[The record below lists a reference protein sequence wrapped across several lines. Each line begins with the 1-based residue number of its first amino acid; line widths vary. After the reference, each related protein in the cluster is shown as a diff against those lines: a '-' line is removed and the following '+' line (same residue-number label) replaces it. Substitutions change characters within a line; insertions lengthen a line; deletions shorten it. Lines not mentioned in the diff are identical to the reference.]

1 MSRAMSAEETTEFL
15 SHGTRTGKLA
25 TVRPDGGPHVQP
37 IWFVLDETDGALV
50 FMTGARTVKGRNLR
64 RDPRASLV
72 VDDEAPPFAYVRV
85 DGTVAISEELDE
97 MLVWATR
104 IAFRYMGP
112 ELAAS
117 YGRRNAVPGEL
128 MVRLTPTHLVTE
140 AGVAD

>member
-1 MSRAMSAEETTEFL
+1 MSRPMSAGERTEFL

-25 TVRPDGGPHVQP
+25 TVRPDGRPHVQP
-37 IWFVLDETDGALV
+37 IWFVLDDADGALV
-50 FMTGARTVKGRNLR
+50 FTTGARTVKGRNLR

-85 DGTVAISEELDE
+85 DGTVTISEDPAE

-104 IAFRYMGP
+104 IARRYMGP
-112 ELAAS
+112 ERAES

-128 MVRLTPTHLVTE
+128 LVRLRPEHVVTE